1 MVVSSSEVIWH
12 DLECGLYRADLPLW
26 LELAA
31 SAAPDGGAA
40 RVLDV
45 GAGTGRVAL
54 ELARAG
60 HQVTAVDVDDRL
72 LGALRERSAE
82 EVETICADACTLELD
97 RDDFDLCVMPMQT
110 VQLLDGSDSR
120 IAFLRRARAHLRP
133 GGQLALAIVTEFESF
148 DCDEGDPGP
157 SAESV
162 RIGDAIY
169 ASHAIRVRSLERSL
183 IIERERRVVFD
194 GDGVRLTADGHA
206 VEPASLER
214 NVVELQRVLPEELG
228 REAVV
233 AGLRPAFTR
242 ELSPTE
248 DHVASTIVVLGV

>member
-1 MVVSSSEVIWH
+1 MVVSSSEVVWH

-31 SAAPDGGAA
+31 SAALDGDAA

-60 HQVTAVDVDDRL
+60 HHVTAVDLDDRL

-82 EVETICADACTLELD
+82 EVATVCADACTFELD

-133 GGQLALAIVTEFESF
+133 GGQLALAIVIEFESF
-148 DCDEGDPGP
+148 DCYEGELGP
-157 SAESV
+157 PAESV
-162 RIGDAIY
+162 RIGDAVY
-169 ASHAIRVRSLERSL
+169 ASRATRVCELERSL
-183 IIERERRVVFD
+183 IIERERRIVFD
-194 GDGVRLTADGHA
+194 DDAVRPAADGHT
-206 VEPASLER
+206 VEPASFER
-214 NVVELQRVLPEELG
+214 NVVELQRVVPEELE
-228 REAVV
+228 REAIV
-233 AGLRPAFTR
+233 AGLRPAFIR

-248 DHVASTIVVLGV
+248 DHVASTVVVLGA